1 MPGIITEIL
10 LIFLLLV
17 LNGVFAMSEIAVIS
31 ARRTRLQQLAEEGN
45 KSAAT
50 ALELASHPD
59 RFLSTV
65 QIGITLIGIMAG
77 AFGGAALAEDIV
89 PIFDNLPFLRPYSE
103 ALAVGLVVLATTYFS
118 LVIGELVPKRL
129 ALLQPERIASLVAPS
144 MRRLSRLASPA
155 VKILTISTGA
165 VLRLLGVRSTM
176 EQPVTEE
183 EIKSLVAQGAKAGM
197 IEEAERDIVE
207 SVFRLG
213 DRQVDELMTPRTAV
227 IWLDINDPPE
237 IIEQEIITSNHSR
250 FPVCDG
256 ELDEVL
262 GVVLGKDL
270 LVRKL
275 QDQPLDLRP
284 LLQRPL
290 MVPESLPALRLLE
303 RFKQTGMH
311 LALIIDEYGGVE
323 GLVTINDILE
333 AIVGDVPD
341 LNEPEEPLAVKR
353 EDGSWLIDGL
363 IPIRE
368 FEDMLHVD
376 TFADEGDF
384 LTLGGFVL
392 DQLGRIPMAGDHFN
406 WGQMRFEIVDMD
418 GHRID
423 KVLVSFPNE
432 DMADEQTGS

>member
-1 MPGIITEIL
+1 MSGILFEIL
-10 LIFLLLV
+10 LIFFLLMI
-17 LNGVFAMSEIAVIS
+17 NGIFAMSEIAVIS
-31 ARRTRLQQLAEEGN
+31 ARKTRLQQLADEGSTN
-45 KSAAT
+45 ASA
-50 ALELASHPD
+50 ALELAGAPD

-65 QIGITLIGIMAG
+65 QIGITLIGILAG
-77 AFGGAALAEDIV
+77 AFGGATLAEEIEPWFGTIPALAQ
-89 PIFDNLPFLRPYSE
+89 YSE
-103 ALAVGLVVLATTYFS
+103 AISVAVVVLFTTYLS

-129 ALLQPERIASLVAPS
+129 ALLQPERIASTMAPA
-144 MRRLSRLASPA
+144 MRSLSRLASPA
-155 VKILTISTGA
+155 VRLLSASTNG
-165 VLRLLGVRSTM
+165 VLRLLGVRASI

-183 EIKSLVAQGAKAGM
+183 EIKSLVAQGAQAGM

-213 DRQVDELMTPRTAV
+213 DRRVDQLMTPRTAV
-227 IWLDINDPPE
+227 VWLDVNDPTE
-237 IIEQEIITSNHSR
+237 STEQEIIISNHSR

-256 ELDEVL
+256 ELDDVL

-275 QDQPLDLRP
+275 QGEPLDLRP

-341 LNEPEEPLAVKR
+341 LYEPEEPMAVQR
-353 EDGSWLIDGL
+353 EDGSWLFDGL
-363 IPIRE
+363 IPIND
-368 FEDMLHVD
+368 FEEIVDVD

-384 LTLGGFVL
+384 LTLGGFILAHV
-392 DQLGRIPMAGDHFN
+392 GRIPTAGEHFVWN
-406 WGQMRFEIVDMD
+406 QLRIEVMDMD
-418 GHRID
+418 GHRVD
-423 KVLVSFPNE
+423 KVLVVQE
-432 DMADEQTGS
+432 AGAGE

>member
-1 MPGIITEIL
+1 MPGIIFEVL
-10 LIFLLLV
+10 LIILLLV
-17 LNGVFAMSEIAVIS
+17 VNGLFAMSEIAVIS
-31 ARRTRLQQLAEEGN
+31 ARKTRLQQLADEGN
-45 KSAAT
+45 TKAAA
-50 ALELASHPD
+50 ALELAAHPD

-65 QIGITLIGIMAG
+65 QIGITLIGILAG
-77 AFGGAALAEDIV
+77 AFGGATLTGEIAPWFAAI
-89 PIFDNLPFLRPYSE
+89 PFLAPYSE
-103 ALAVGLVVLATTYFS
+103 ALAVGLVVLFTTYLS

-129 ALLQPERIASLVAPS
+129 GLLQPERIASLIAPP
-144 MRRLSRLASPA
+144 MRSLSRIASPV
-155 VKILTISTGA
+155 VKVLSVSTNA
-165 VLRLLGVRSTM
+165 ILRLLGVRPTG

-183 EIKSLVAQGAKAGM
+183 EIKSLVAQGAQAGM

-213 DRQVDELMTPRTAV
+213 DRRVDELMTPRTAV
-227 IWLDINDPPE
+227 IWLDINDPLEVIERE
-237 IIEQEIITSNHSR
+237 IISSNHSR
-250 FPVCDG
+250 FPVCND
-256 ELDEVL
+256 ELDNVL

-275 QDQPLDLRP
+275 QNEPLDLQP

-311 LALIIDEYGGVE
+311 LALIIDEFGGVE

-341 LNEPEEPLAVKR
+341 LNEPEEPMVVQR
-353 EDGSWLIDGL
+353 EDGSWLFDGL
-363 IPIRE
+363 IPIRDFDE
-368 FEDMLHVD
+368 ILGVD

-392 DQLGRIPMAGDHFN
+392 GQLGRIPTAGDHFN
-406 WGQMRFEIVDMD
+406 WSEMRFEIVDMD

-423 KVLVSFPNE
+423 KVLVSFPTDGGDQEE
-432 DMADEQTGS
+432 DN

>member
-1 MPGIITEIL
+1 MPGFITEIL

-17 LNGVFAMSEIAVIS
+17 LNGVFAMSEIAIIS
-31 ARRTRLQQLAEEGN
+31 ARKTRLQQLADEGSG
-45 KSAAT
+45 SAAA
-50 ALELASHPD
+50 ALELAAHPD

-65 QIGITLIGIMAG
+65 QIGITLIGILAG
-77 AFGGAALAEDIV
+77 AFGGAALAEDVV
-89 PIFDNLPFLRPYSE
+89 PLFNAVPFLRPYSH

-129 ALLQPERIASLVAPS
+129 ALLQPERIAALIAPP
-144 MRRLSRLASPA
+144 MRTLSRLTSPA
-155 VKILTISTGA
+155 VKVLSVSTNTI
-165 VLRLLGVRSTM
+165 LRLLGVRSTM

-183 EIKSLVAQGAKAGM
+183 EIKSMVAQGAQAGM
-197 IEEAERDIVE
+197 IEEAEREIVE

-227 IWLDINDPPE
+227 VWLDINDPPE
-237 IIEQEIITSNHSR
+237 LIEQEIIASNHSR

-262 GVVLGKDL
+262 GVVSGKDL

-275 QDQPLDLRP
+275 KDEPLELRP

-290 MVPESLPALRLLE
+290 MVPETLPALRLLE

-341 LNEPEEPLAVKR
+341 LNEPEEPMAVQR

-363 IPIRE
+363 IPIHE
-368 FEDMLHVD
+368 FEEMLQVN

-392 DQLGRIPMAGDHFN
+392 DQLGRIPSAGDHFT
-406 WGQMRFEIVDMD
+406 WGKMRFEIMDMD

-423 KVLVSFPNE
+423 KVLLSFLDQE
-432 DMADEQTGS
+432 KTDKQTD